1 MRIRIPGR
9 AGMRGWRGETRRT
22 ARHPHLRA
30 LGAAVTGLLVAGCS
44 ASAPSTLEPA
54 GPGARRVEGLWWLLF
69 WISSGVFVIVLAVLA
84 FAVLR
89 RRRTGVAHRGD
100 GTRFVVGAGA
110 VVPFTVLTAV
120 FLVGLHDMDRLSEP
134 PQDGAEEV
142 RIEVTGHRW
151 WWEVRYPAVDAVTAN
166 EIHIPA
172 GANVRIDL
180 RTADVVHGFW
190 VPELMPKTDM
200 ISGRVNT
207 MWLRADRPGTYRG
220 HCAEYCGL
228 QHGNMAFHV
237 VAHPKAEF
245 DAWLAQLA
253 RPAPKPVSA
262 AERRG
267 MAVFEQ
273 TGCAACH
280 TVRGT
285 AADGT
290 VGPDLS
296 TIGSRWSIGAGAAP
310 NTPGHLGGWIVNPQT
325 IKPGNEMPPQP
336 VPADRLPDLIAY
348 LRSLK

>member
-9 AGMRGWRGETRRT
+9 AGMRGWRGESRV
-22 ARHPHLRA
+22 APRHPHLRSFR
-30 LGAAVTGLLVAGCS
+30 AAVTTMLVAGCS

-69 WISSGVFVIVLAVLA
+69 WISSGVFLIVLAVLA

-89 RRRTGVAHRGD
+89 RRRTGVVRRGD
-100 GTRFVVGAGA
+100 GTGFVVGAGA
-110 VVPFTVLTAV
+110 VVLFMVLTAV
-120 FLVGLHDMDRLSEP
+120 FLVGLRDMDALSEP
-134 PQDGAEEV
+134 PEDGAEEV
-142 RIEVTGHRW
+142 RIEVVGHRW
-151 WWEVRYPAVDAVTAN
+151 WWEVRYPETGAVTAN
-166 EIHIPA
+166 EVHIPA
-172 GANVRIDL
+172 GANVRLEL
-180 RTADVVHGFW
+180 RTADVVHSFW

-200 ISGRVNT
+200 ISGKVNT

-237 VAHPKAEF
+237 VALPRAEF

-253 RPAPKPVSA
+253 RPAPKPASA

-290 VGPDLS
+290 AGPDLS

-325 IKPGNEMPPQP
+325 IKPGNLMPPQP
-336 VPADRLPDLIAY
+336 VPAEELPDLIAY
-348 LRSLK
+348 LQSLK